1 MSYAICTDGLSIP
14 AITLARSV
22 GTMTRTWTITGNQQ
36 PAWMDQTQRMDSQRD
51 VGSRPLSIGSAIAT
65 ETPASPPVGQAL
77 VFAAELPANA
87 AMEPIK
93 RSPSTSSI
101 SSIRLEPVSSTSTI
115 VRSLHGI
122 LEGRSVAFA
131 SDLSTGTS
139 GPTGEGDGGRDGDVI
154 GSDTGSGSG
163 TGIGSGDNSVPVS
176 QSSSLM
182 VVGSASA
189 GAQ

>member
-1 MSYAICTDGLSIP
+1 
-14 AITLARSV
+14 
-22 GTMTRTWTITGNQQ
+22 
-36 PAWMDQTQRMDSQRD
+36 MDQTQRMDSQRD
-51 VGSRPLSIGSAIAT
+51 VGSRPLSRSHSIGSAIAT
-65 ETPASPPVGQAL
+65 ETPASPPVGQTL

-87 AMEPIK
+87 TMEPIK

-139 GPTGEGDGGRDGDVI
+139 GPTDEGDGGRDGDGI
-154 GSDTGSGSG
+154 GSDTGSGTG